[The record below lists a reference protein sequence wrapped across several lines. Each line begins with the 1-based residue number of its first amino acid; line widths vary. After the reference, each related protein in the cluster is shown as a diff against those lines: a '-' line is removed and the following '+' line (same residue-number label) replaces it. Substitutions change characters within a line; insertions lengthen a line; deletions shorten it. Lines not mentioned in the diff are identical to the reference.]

1 LVFLAGTLNALNY
14 GVDQLVPKTQS
25 YAVQN
30 LLILE
35 EHDCQVLNDID
46 ARALLSSIRCD
57 LAAKQLLQKQIVI
70 FAEQLQESQHS
81 N

>member
-1 LVFLAGTLNALNY
+1 LNALNY

-35 EHDCQVLNDID
+35 KHDCQVLNDID

>member
-1 LVFLAGTLNALNY
+1 LDALNY
-14 GVDQLVPKTQS
+14 GVDELVPKTQG

-46 ARALLSSIRCD
+46 ARALLSTIRCN

-70 FAEQLQESQHS
+70 FTEQLQEPQHG